1 MHLITEKIESLR
13 KKIKELEKNKVLSQ
27 IEETLY
33 QLREIIIEEN
43 KERTIIG
50 MTEICIE
57 CGKSGKVCCG
67 SAIEFKYSNELL
79 LINLILGV
87 NFPNQSQIPDM
98 CFFLSLSGCCLISRD
113 AFCINFICDKIKEKI
128 PVDKMRRLRE
138 LEGLH
143 LNLQFQIEQRLKG
156 FISANGLTAFRNY
169 NK

>member
-13 KKIKELEKNKVLSQ
+13 KKMKELEKNKVLSQ

-43 KERTIIG
+43 KERKIIG

-87 NFPNQSQIPDM
+87 NFPNKSQIPDM
-98 CFFLSLSGCCLISRD
+98 CFFLSLSGCCLIARD

-143 LNLQFQIEQRLKG
+143 LNLQFQIEQRLKE
-156 FISANGLTAFRNY
+156 FISSNGLTAFRNY